1 MPLYTFALKDDRR
14 VVEDDSGIRL
24 PDREQA
30 LRYADEVVRELMSG
44 CETQTR
50 TWRLDVYEAGAGLI
64 GEIPFARRYDA

>member
-1 MPLYTFALKDDRR
+1 VA
-14 VVEDDSGIRL
+14 EDDNGRL

-50 TWRLDVYEAGAGLI
+50 T
-64 GEIPFARRYDA
+64 